1 MGGREAFYTLII
13 RSQSY
18 GYPLALNYELDQCF
32 SVSCTLDGTGW
43 LEGIGVGYSPFSQ
56 LN

>member
-43 LEGIGVGYSPFSQ
+43 LEGIGVGCSPFSQ